1 MSFSL
6 DTIVQA
12 SADQATADLGDTIAV
27 MQQRTGLYFGLEGV
41 GAQIWQLIA
50 TPIRVADLRDALV
63 ELYDVDSE
71 RCERDVFEFLG
82 ELADL
87 GLVDVRDR

>member
-1 MSFSL
+1 MRLSL

-63 ELYDVDSE
+63 EIYDVDSE
-71 RCERDVFEFLG
+71 QCERDVFDFLA